1 MGLDTDNLTPT
12 KLSKH
17 QMKLLKT
24 LTLGAVAAA
33 SIGTASAQTTLH
45 ICGSTAFRNGASAAI
60 IDYLSNNLAPGSSHV
75 YGGTTVATTSEGIL
89 SAGAAL
95 YANGTIGAGGTAT
108 LIVETYWTGSL
119 AGVVDVTAG
128 NTTGLYIDPNN
139 LTSTQLG
146 QFNNP
151 TANSGTF
158 ATTSPYG
165 GGVELTGTVTTQA
178 FKPDMAFS
186 DSYQGTIS
194 KELATGQFVNSSV
207 SVGSYSSIS
216 ALATACA
223 GTSIKQAGTSSG
235 AGGAGFEGIVPFE
248 WVLGNVQ
255 NAAVTSAISNISQ
268 QAARGLISDGYVP
281 QSYLTG
287 TNNGTTDTANY
298 FYLVGRN
305 EDSGTRIG
313 ALSESQ
319 FGVTSSPVQFE
330 VTAASTTSPVTAL
343 QEYPVTDLNTE
354 LNIVWNTLGHSGYS
368 SGSNVAGAL
377 ESPENATAL
386 SAFSG
391 ESNENTGASYL
402 IGYVGATD
410 AASALAAGGHAL
422 TYNGVPFSVAAVE
435 NGQYT
440 FWTYEHCYRLS
451 AAGTAV
457 AGLADG
463 IADDVYNNDADVAS
477 NGTHSTTSGAVAG
490 GILDNASSPVL
501 VQRSL
506 IEGGII
512 SNY

>member
-1 MGLDTDNLTPT
+1 
-12 KLSKH
+12 
-17 QMKLLKT
+17 MKLLKT
-24 LTLGAVAAA
+24 LTLGTLAAA

-60 IDYLSNNLAPGSSHV
+60 IDYLSSNLAPGSSHV
-75 YGGTTVATTSEGIL
+75 YAGTTVATTSEGIL

-95 YANGTIGAGGTAT
+95 YANGTVGTTGSGTAT

-128 NTTGLYIDPNN
+128 NTTGLYIDPSN
-139 LTSTQLG
+139 LTTAQLSQINSTAG
-146 QFNNP
+146 YA
-151 TANSGTF
+151 TAGSQ
-158 ATTSPYG
+158 YG
-165 GGVELTGTVTTQA
+165 GGVEFSGTVTTKA
-178 FKPDMAFS
+178 YIPDMAFS

-194 KELATGQFVNSSV
+194 KELATGQFVNSSTP
-207 SVGSYSSIS
+207 VGSYGSIS

-223 GTSIKQAGTSSG
+223 GSSIKQAGTSSG

-255 NAAVTSAISNISQ
+255 NSAVTSAISNISQ
-268 QAARGLISDGYVP
+268 QAARGLVSDGYVP

-330 VTAASTTSPVTAL
+330 VTATSSTAPVTAL
-343 QEYPVTDLNTE
+343 QEYPVTPLNTE
-354 LNIVWNTLGHSGYS
+354 LNIQWNTLGHSGYA
-368 SGSNVAGAL
+368 SGSNVSSAL
-377 ESPENATAL
+377 SSPENATPLA
-386 SAFSG
+386 AFSG
-391 ESNENTGASYL
+391 ESDENSGASYL

-410 AASALAAGGHAL
+410 AATAINGGGKAL
-422 TYNGVPFSVAAVE
+422 TYNGVPFSVAAVQ

-463 IADDVYNNDADVAS
+463 IADEVYNNDADVAS

-501 VQRSL
+501 VFRTL
-506 IEGGII
+506 NEGGIL